1 MSQVDTPEGSSSF
14 APSTLFH
21 VCVRGSQ
28 VVVRW
33 RGENKNKK
41 KKKKKRGKSRERER
55 ERERETGG
63 DVVARNKRAE
73 NTGKKEQREAQ
84 YGEEAVGLLCPHSP
98 SFSLSLI
105 RSSHR

>member
-1 MSQVDTPEGSSSF
+1 ME
-14 APSTLFH
+14 
-21 VCVRGSQ
+21 RG
-28 VVVRW
+28 RI
-33 RGENKNKK
+33 R
-41 KKKKKRGKSRERER
+41 RRRRRREEKER

-98 SFSLSLI
+98 SLSLSLI
-105 RSSHR
+105 RSSH